1 MAPSSSLARF
11 RLGAAAALALA
22 LGCGG
27 SDLVLPGAS
36 QPAAITILK
45 GNGQSGVA
53 GGILLDSLTVRIT
66 DATNRPV
73 TQIRVAFKVLDAGG
87 GRTEPD
93 TAVTDNDGRAAALWV
108 LGTQSGSHQAQA
120 NVVGS
125 TQLVASF
132 TATVTAGA
140 PAKFQ
145 LLSGD
150 AQTAPAG
157 TTLAAP
163 LVVKATDA
171 QGNAVTGLAVAWS
184 ATGGGMVNPAT
195 GTTGPDGTASTQR
208 TLGPTAGPQGT
219 VANAGD
225 IPGSPITFSATA
237 TTGSA
242 GRLSITT
249 QPSATAVVGQVLA
262 QQPQI
267 QLRDNLGN
275 AVAQAGVAVIV
286 RITSGP
292 AGGTIS
298 GQLTQA
304 TDANG
309 LASFTGLSLGGAVGS
324 FTLGF
329 AGAPGANLAGV
340 TSTPVAVNGGAPSGS
355 RSTVVAAPGT
365 IPLGAT
371 STVTVTVR
379 DAQGNVMGGINV
391 VPAADDPAGSFT
403 PQQATTRVDGVA
415 TFAFSATKPRT
426 YKISAQAGGVT
437 IAQTAAV
444 QVTKVPTT
452 TTITSD
458 LPDPSVVGQV
468 VTVSFTVT
476 AATGTPTGNVTVS
489 DGQVSCSAALA
500 ASAGQCQLAPLTA
513 GSRTFTASYPG
524 NDTFAASS
532 GTAGHQVTLIPTVTT
547 IIADDPDPSFPTQQV
562 TVQFTVTAVSGTPGG
577 TVTVS
582 DGSVSCSGSVGSGKC
597 TLTPTSAG
605 SKTLTATYGGQSPF
619 AGSVGTAPHEVILA
633 PTATILSSSP
643 NPSLLNQDVAFTAQV
658 SSTFKVPNAGTVLFG
673 DGGSCPSPTTTL
685 GSDQVDGSGIAK
697 LSRKNLAVGS
707 HNIVACYQGTTTFA
721 ASASAVLVQK
731 VTSNK

>member
-1 MAPSSSLARF
+1 LARF
-11 RLGAAAALALA
+11 HLGASAALALA

-36 QPAAITILK
+36 QPAAIAIVK

-66 DATNRPV
+66 DGTNRPV
-73 TQIRVAFKVLDAGG
+73 AQIRVAFKVLDAGG
-87 GRTEPD
+87 GRTQPD

-108 LGTQSGSHQAQA
+108 LGTQSGSHQVQA

-125 TQLVASF
+125 TQLTADF

-150 AQTAPAG
+150 AQTAPVG
-157 TTLAAP
+157 STLAAP
-163 LVVKATDA
+163 LVVKATDG
-171 QGNAVTGLAVAWS
+171 QGNPVAGLALAWS
-184 ATGGGMVNPAT
+184 ATGGGTVNPAT

-208 TLGPTAGPQGT
+208 TLGATAGPQGT
-219 VANAGD
+219 IANAGD

-242 GRLSITT
+242 GQLSITT
-249 QPSATAVVGQVLA
+249 QPSPTAVVGQVLA
-262 QQPQI
+262 QQPQV

-275 AVAQAGVAVIV
+275 PVAQAGVAVIV
-286 RITSGP
+286 KIASGP
-292 AGGTIS
+292 AGGTLG

-309 LASFTGLSLGGAVGS
+309 LASFTDLSLGGAVGT

-329 AGAPGANLAGV
+329 SGANLAGV
-340 TSTPVAVNGGAPSGS
+340 TSAPVAVNGGAPSAS

-379 DAQGNVMGGINV
+379 DALGNVMGGVNV

-403 PQQATTRVDGVA
+403 PQQATTGVDGVA

-426 YKISAQAGGVT
+426 YRISAQAGGVA
-437 IAQTAAV
+437 IAQTASV
-444 QVTKVPTT
+444 QVTKIPTT

-458 LPDPSVVGQV
+458 NPDPSVIGQP
-468 VTVSFTVT
+468 VTVSFTV
-476 AATGTPTGNVTVS
+476 AALGGSPAGTVAVS
-489 DGQVSCSAALA
+489 DGQVSCSGALTA
-500 ASAGQCQLAPLTA
+500 GSGQCQLTPVTP
-513 GSRTFTASYPG
+513 GSRTITASYPG
-524 NDTFAASS
+524 SDTFAASS
-532 GTAGHQVTLIPTVTT
+532 GTASHQVTLVATVTT
-547 IIADDPDPSFPTQQV
+547 IIADDPDPSFPTQPV
-562 TVQFTVTAVSGTPGG
+562 VVQFTVTATQGVPGG

-582 DGSVSCSGSVGSGKC
+582 DGSVTCSGSVGSGKC

-605 SKTLTATYGGQSPF
+605 NKTLIATYASQSPF
-619 AGSVGTAPHEVILA
+619 AGSVGTAPHQVVLA
-633 PTATILSSSP
+633 PTAATLTSSP
-643 NPSLLNQDVAFTAQV
+643 NPSLVGQNVVFTAQV
-658 SSTFKVPNAGTVLFG
+658 FSPFATPTAGNVLFG
-673 DGGSCPSPTTTL
+673 DGGSCPSPTVTL
-685 GSDQVDGSGIAK
+685 GTHNVNSSGVAT
-697 LSRKNLAVGS
+697 LSRKNLTAGA

-721 ASASAVLVQK
+721 PSASAVLVQL
-731 VTSNK
+731 VSSNK